1 MAELNIKTESKR
13 ELDTNKTP
21 DEKSCGVVLFRENY
35 SGGSDKVERLYLL
48 LHYPGGHIDFPKGH
62 VEPGEENDEHVTA
75 RRELTEETGIKEVE
89 FIDGFRH
96 LVHYTYNKKGHPSF
110 KEVVFF
116 AGKTNEKD
124 VTISFEHR
132 DHYWLPYAEALNKLT
147 FENAKNL
154 LVEVEK
160 FVSKKGL

>member
-1 MAELNIKTESKR
+1 MAELNTETESKKK
-13 ELDTNKTP
+13 LDSNKIP
-21 DEKSCGVVLFRENY
+21 DEKSCGVVLFRED
-35 SGGSDKVERLYLL
+35 SLGGNDKAERLYLL

-75 RRELTEETGIKEVE
+75 YRELTEETGIKNVT

-96 LVHYTYNKKGHPSF
+96 LVHYTYNKKGRPSF

-124 VTISFEHR
+124 ITISFEHR
-132 DHYWLPYAEALNKLT
+132 GYYWLPYAEALQKLT

-154 LVEVEK
+154 LVEV
-160 FVSKKGL
+160 